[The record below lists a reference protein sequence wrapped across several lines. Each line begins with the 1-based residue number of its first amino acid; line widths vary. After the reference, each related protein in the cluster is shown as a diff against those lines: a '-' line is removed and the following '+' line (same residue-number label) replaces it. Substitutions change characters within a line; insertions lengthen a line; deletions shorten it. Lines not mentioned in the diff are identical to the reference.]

1 MENNTHDKIYSILL
15 EMKQD
20 FGSVKAD
27 VQNLAKTMGEVKEQ
41 TTKTNGR
48 VSLLEQFNLS
58 LKTKVGI
65 FASVFGVVGGIFIAI
80 VKDKIIR
87 LFT

>member
-20 FGSVKAD
+20 FGSLKSD
-27 VQNLAKTMGEVKEQ
+27 VQSLAKTMGEVKEQ

-58 LKTKVGI
+58 LKTKVGV

-80 VKDKIIR
+80 IKDKILK
-87 LFT
+87 LF

>member
-20 FGSVKAD
+20 FGSMKSD
-27 VQNLAKTMGEVKEQ
+27 VQSLTKTMGEVKEQ

>member
-80 VKDKIIR
+80 IKDKILK
-87 LFT
+87 LF